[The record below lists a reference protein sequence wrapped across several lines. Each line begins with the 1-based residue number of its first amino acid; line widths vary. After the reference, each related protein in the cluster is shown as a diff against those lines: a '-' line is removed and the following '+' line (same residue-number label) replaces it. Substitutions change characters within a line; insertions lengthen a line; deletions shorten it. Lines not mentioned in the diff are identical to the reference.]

1 MQAGAS
7 CLERW
12 TARQVK
18 NWSMFKG
25 KGLLICALWLI
36 IRGVPCDIPCFTS
49 VPMTHSGLLRSL
61 PMARWVIQ
69 VTCSRA
75 GLPPRDLQ
83 AQAGRTQWNLMRT
96 KFCITGWGLTG
107 WMTRSLGFRWP
118 ELSLSPQCL
127 LVTMKSNKRLG
138 CINKSLAHRGEW
150 FFPFTQHLSVSW
162 EEHSVHNKPCTKI
175 LLINLIKDIRGP
187 WRLPGAEAHDS
198 TRLRELGLP
207 TLGKKCLQG
216 THQHSSDTHW
226 KDGGHLFTE
235 VWGKTENTWWED
247 RFAKLLPWATCSEP
261 GVNLAQCEAGP
272 DELLRSLPI

>member
-36 IRGVPCDIPCFTS
+36 IRGVPWDIPCFTS

-75 GLPPRDLQ
+75 GLPLRDLQ
-83 AQAGRTQWNLMRT
+83 AQAGRTQV
-96 KFCITGWGLTG
+96 KFDEDQVLHYRLTG

-118 ELSLSPQCL
+118 ELSLSPQCS
-127 LVTMKSNKRLG
+127 LVTMKSNRRLG
-138 CINKSLAHRGEW
+138 CINKSLAHRGVW
-150 FFPFTQHLSVSW
+150 FFPFTQHLSV
-162 EEHSVHNKPCTKI
+162 P
-175 LLINLIKDIRGP
+175 
-187 WRLPGAEAHDS
+187 
-198 TRLRELGLP
+198 
-207 TLGKKCLQG
+207 
-216 THQHSSDTHW
+216 
-226 KDGGHLFTE
+226 
-235 VWGKTENTWWED
+235 
-247 RFAKLLPWATCSEP
+247 
-261 GVNLAQCEAGP
+261 
-272 DELLRSLPI
+272 